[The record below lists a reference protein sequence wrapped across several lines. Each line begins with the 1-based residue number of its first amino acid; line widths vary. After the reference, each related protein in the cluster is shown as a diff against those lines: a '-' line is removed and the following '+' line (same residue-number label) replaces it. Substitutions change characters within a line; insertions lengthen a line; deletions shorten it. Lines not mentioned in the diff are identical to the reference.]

1 MKILGRILIIMAV
14 FSIVTGLI
22 VTIVNASG
30 MNAHAID
37 DTAQFRPQNFG
48 NGSEL
53 RPPNLENRPPERG
66 ERDGGA
72 SRLVLGMIKNVVVI
86 GFLVTVIV
94 WPKSIAK
101 KRKKGNTVATSN
113 NKS

>member
-1 MKILGRILIIMAV
+1 MKIFGRILIIMAV
-14 FSIVTGLI
+14 FLIVTGLI

-53 RPPNLENRPPERG
+53 RPPNLGNRPLERG
-66 ERDGGA
+66 ERDGDA

-101 KRKKGNTVATSN
+101 KKKRINPVITANG
-113 NKS
+113 KS